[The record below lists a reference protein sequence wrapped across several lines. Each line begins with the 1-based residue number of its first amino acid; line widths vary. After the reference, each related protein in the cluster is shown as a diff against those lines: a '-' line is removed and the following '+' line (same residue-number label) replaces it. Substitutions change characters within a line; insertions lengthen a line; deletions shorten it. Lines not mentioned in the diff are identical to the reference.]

1 MKKKKIIIISI
12 SIFFAILLTIIVL
25 PFIFKD
31 KIIETVKTEINKT
44 INAEVNWDSFSF
56 SLIKSFP
63 DFKLELKKL
72 SVKGINEFRNDT
84 LMFVDNFGFR
94 INLMSVF
101 RGDEYEIKSIDIK
114 EARINAIV
122 LKDGRANWDIVKPSE
137 EIPEEEVEPT
147 KFAVALKNIS
157 IKDSYI
163 KYQDDEMDFAMEI
176 SGFNHRLRGN
186 LTESVTKIRTKT
198 TAKSVSMIYEG
209 IPYLS
214 KANFSSDFDMD
225 ANMDTWR
232 FDFLDNNIKFNELL
246 VNFAGW

>member
-72 SVKGINEFRNDT
+72 SIKGINEFGNDT
-84 LMFVDNFGFR
+84 LMFVDNFGIR

-101 RGDEYEIKSIDIK
+101 KGDEI
-114 EARINAIV
+114 
-122 LKDGRANWDIVKPSE
+122 GRAHV
-137 EIPEEEVEPT
+137 
-147 KFAVALKNIS
+147 
-157 IKDSYI
+157 
-163 KYQDDEMDFAMEI
+163 
-176 SGFNHRLRGN
+176 
-186 LTESVTKIRTKT
+186 
-198 TAKSVSMIYEG
+198 
-209 IPYLS
+209 
-214 KANFSSDFDMD
+214 
-225 ANMDTWR
+225 
-232 FDFLDNNIKFNELL
+232 
-246 VNFAGW
+246 